1 MKKYLLLILTVTA
14 ISHADDLD
22 LGSDFSSGDTVSAS
36 AFNSR
41 FNEIEKT
48 ISAVKDSYLIGSW
61 SCTFTES
68 AQRGTFAKP
77 TNNSFLYTLTDTLT
91 FSETD
96 TSSSLNSPKSWAT
109 TDVSGALIQGSTGG
123 KYSLVGNTLHV
134 AEGPNAENDYC
145 GIRFYVNMTS
155 ENQFSLVVLQRGGC
169 SPPSD
174 DVVCNKL

>member
-1 MKKYLLLILTVTA
+1 MKYQKYLLIFLFPFL
-14 ISHADDLD
+14 HADDLD
-22 LGSDFSSGDTVSAS
+22 LGSDFSAGDTVSAS

-48 ISAVKDSYLIGSW
+48 ISAVKDDYLIGSW

-77 TNNSFLYTLTDTLT
+77 TNDSFLYTLTDTLT

-96 TSSSLNSPKSWAT
+96 TNSSLNSPKSWAT
-109 TDVSGALIQGSTGG
+109 TAGSFIQGENEG

-134 AEGPNAENDYC
+134 AEGNDPENDYC
-145 GIRFYVNMTS
+145 GVRYYVNMTS
-155 ENQFSLVVLQRGGC
+155 ENQFSLVILQRGGC
-169 SPPSD
+169 NTGSD
-174 DVVCNKL
+174 DAVCNKM

>member
-1 MKKYLLLILTVTA
+1 MKKYLLLILSLTS

-48 ISAVKDSYLIGSW
+48 IGNVKDSYLIGSW

-68 AQRGTFAKP
+68 AQRDTFAKP
-77 TNNSFLYTLTDTLT
+77 TNDSFLYTLTDTLT

-109 TDVSGALIQGSTGG
+109 TDVSGALIAGSTGG

>member
-1 MKKYLLLILTVTA
+1 MKKYLYLCCILSIA
-14 ISHADDLD
+14 ILADDLD
-22 LGSDFSSGDTVSAS
+22 LGADFSAGDTISAS
-36 AFNSR
+36 EFNSR

-68 AQRGTFAKP
+68 AERGTFAKP

-96 TSSSLNSPKSWAT
+96 TGSSLDSPKSWAT
-109 TDVSGALIQGSTGG
+109 TDASGALIQGSTGG
-123 KYSLVGNTLHV
+123 KYSLVGNALHV
-134 AEGPNAENDYC
+134 AEGPNPETDYC

-169 SPPSD
+169 SSPSD